1 MSHINVIGAGIFGV
15 TAARELNRRGHQ
27 VALFDPGPL
36 PHPLAASTDI
46 SKAIRMDYGG
56 DELYMAL
63 MEEAL
68 RGWDAWNAAWGEPL
82 YHEDGILFLSRRPL
96 QPGGFEYESFTLL
109 QQRGHRPQRLNSAT
123 LKARFPAWA
132 AERYPDGYFNPRGG
146 WAESGRVVARLLEQ
160 AQAEGVELRQR
171 VAFAQLLQQRGR
183 VAGFVAADGTRY
195 LSDSLVVAAGAWT
208 PTLLPHLS
216 EVMWAVGQPVLHFR
230 PDDPAAY
237 RPPHF
242 PVWGADIANT
252 GWYGFPATAE
262 GIVKVANHGPG
273 RRVDPDEPRLVATEE
288 EERFR
293 AFLRETFPGLAGAPL
308 VGRRLCLYCDTWD
321 GNFWIDH
328 DPEREGLWVA
338 AGGSG
343 HGFKFA
349 PVIGP
354 LVADVLEGKANPYA
368 GRFAWRAR
376 QQLTT
381 EDARYS

>member
-1 MSHINVIGAGIFGV
+1 MSRIHVVGAGILGV
-15 TAARELNRRGHQ
+15 TAALELRRRGHA

-46 SKAIRMDYGG
+46 SKAIRMDYGR

-68 RGWDAWNAAWGEPL
+68 RGWDDWNEAWGEAL
-82 YHEDGILFLSRRPL
+82 YHEDGVLFLGRRPMR
-96 QPGGFEYESFTLL
+96 PGDFEYESFTRL
-109 QQRGHRPQRLNSAT
+109 QKRGHRPQRLNSTT

-132 AERYPDGYFNPRGG
+132 AGHYPDGYFNPRGG

-160 AQAEGVELRQR
+160 AQATGVELRQQ
-171 VAFAQLLQQRGR
+171 VAFAQLLEQGGR
-183 VAGFVAADGTRY
+183 VVGFVAADGTKHPADY
-195 LSDSLVVAAGAWT
+195 VVVAAGAWT
-208 PTLLPHLS
+208 PTLLPHLGD
-216 EVMWAVGQPVLHFR
+216 VMWAVGQPVLHFR

-237 RPPHF
+237 RAPYF
-242 PVWGADIANT
+242 AVWGADISNT

-262 GIVKVANHGPG
+262 GIVKIANHGPG
-273 RRVDPDEPRLVATEE
+273 RRVHPDEPRLVAPEE
-288 EERFR
+288 EGRFR
-293 AFLRETFPGLAGAPL
+293 AFLHETFPGLADAPL
-308 VGRRLCLYCDTWD
+308 IGNRLCLYCDTWD

-328 DPEREGLWVA
+328 DPEREGLLVA

-349 PVIGP
+349 PVFGP
-354 LVADVLEGKANPYA
+354 LIADVLESRANPYA

-376 QQLTT
+376 ASLTT
-381 EDARYS
+381 EEARHS